1 MMVIDDYCDY
11 YCGDDDD
18 DDYDEGEGGEKMV
31 GIIWLSLV
39 MMVQVT
45 EVDLMIPIESFSL
58 LPLHHRQLNQ

>member
-11 YCGDDDD
+11 YCGDDD